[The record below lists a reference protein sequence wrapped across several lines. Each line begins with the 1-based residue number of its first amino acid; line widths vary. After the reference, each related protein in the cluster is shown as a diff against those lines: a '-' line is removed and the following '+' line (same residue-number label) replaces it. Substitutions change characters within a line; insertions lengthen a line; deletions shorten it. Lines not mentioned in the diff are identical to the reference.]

1 MFVRMEKPMKLYLRI
16 ERIINNI
23 TSSKEVSVPINKEI
37 LEEIKDVAEEV
48 RKKDIPNLQKI

>member
-1 MFVRMEKPMKLYLRI
+1 MKLYLRI